1 MGQIYKIV
9 NDLNDK
15 IYIGKTIKTAH
26 VRYQGHL
33 SQLNDGSAIH
43 NAMKKYGIEHF
54 HYEILEDNILDKKEL
69 SEREKYWIKKLNTI
83 RPNGY
88 NIASG
93 GEGGNGTH
101 ANNLKNWRE
110 RNPDKVQENI
120 KKLLKWQKT
129 HPEEMQQVKEKIQQ
143 WRKQHPENT
152 KAANEASKKRVKCI
166 ETGIIYESASEASQA
181 IGGKT
186 SAHIG
191 QVCNGKRKTAYK
203 CHWEWAE
210 RTEK

>member
-1 MGQIYKIV
+1 
-9 NDLNDK
+9 
-15 IYIGKTIKTAH
+15 
-26 VRYQGHL
+26 
-33 SQLNDGSAIH
+33 
-43 NAMKKYGIEHF
+43 MKKYGIEHF

-203 CHWEWAE
+203 CHWEWVE

>member
-1 MGQIYKIV
+1 MTERTIEERFKEHCYDYKRRSFEKRP
-9 NDLNDK
+9 L
-15 IYIGKTIKTAH
+15 YA
-26 VRYQGHL
+26 
-33 SQLNDGSAIH
+33 
-43 NAMKKYGIEHF
+43 AMKKYGTEHF
-54 HYEILEDNILDKKEL
+54 HVEL
-69 SEREKYWIKKLNTI
+69 IEETNNPEEREKYWIKKLNTI

-203 CHWEWAE
+203 CHWEWVE